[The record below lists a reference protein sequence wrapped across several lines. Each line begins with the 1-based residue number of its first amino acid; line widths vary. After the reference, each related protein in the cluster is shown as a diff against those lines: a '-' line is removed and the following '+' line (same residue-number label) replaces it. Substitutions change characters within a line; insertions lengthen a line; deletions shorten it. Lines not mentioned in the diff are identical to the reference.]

1 MNTPIQGTAADI
13 IKLAMMRMNEALLE
27 RGLRS
32 RMLLQVHD
40 ELVFEVPQ
48 EELDIMK
55 ELVPEVMSTALA
67 LDVPLLAEVS
77 VGSNW
82 YEAK

>member
-13 IKLAMMRMNEALLE
+13 IKHAMVKVDRLMREK
-27 RGLRS
+27 GLKS
-32 RMLLQVHD
+32 RLLLQVHD
-40 ELVFEVPQ
+40 ELIFEVPE
-48 EELDIMK
+48 EELTVMK
-55 ELVPEVMSTALA
+55 ALVRNTMEQAVRLS
-67 LDVPLLAEVS
+67 VPLKVQVS